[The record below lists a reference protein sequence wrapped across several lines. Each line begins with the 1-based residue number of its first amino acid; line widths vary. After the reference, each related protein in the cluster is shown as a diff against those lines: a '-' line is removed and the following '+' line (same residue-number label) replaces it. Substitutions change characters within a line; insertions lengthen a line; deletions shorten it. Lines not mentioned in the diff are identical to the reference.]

1 MAPIQERSRWRCMIE
16 SQVCSPACVFGFA
29 WRCRVE
35 PRRFAPEC
43 FGKYC
48 LFVWCFGRRVTFC
61 RLLVA
66 ASRCGSL
73 WSYKRHKAIL
83 QMLHVFVCNNWSVLM
98 YDAHALAHRKRVVCV
113 WVSSQVYGV
122 SMFIDAHLYSCRP
135 RISVCQRVT
144 HHIIKL
150 RRKC

>member
-1 MAPIQERSRWRCMIE
+1 MGQALFICSCPGMEPSLEVHESLTAP
-16 SQVCSPACVFGFA
+16 VCIRFA
-29 WRCRVE
+29 WRAERFGCACLLFRHFMPVE
-35 PRRFAPEC
+35 
-43 FGKYC
+43 
-48 LFVWCFGRRVTFC
+48 WCFEGCSALSF
-61 RLLVA
+61 A
-66 ASRCGSL
+66 APGCGSL

-83 QMLHVFVCNNWSVLM
+83 QMLHVLVCNNWSVLM

-135 RISVCQRVT
+135 QISVCQRVT
-144 HHIIKL
+144 HHITKL